1 MLLIGD
7 AAKSKFYIGLAAWK
21 TTRTMAKHYH
31 LSLKLSGVKRWKQM
45 KEEIVKS
52 HNVVLIFLDRHEN
65 YHSAYKYI
73 CKSDTQVCHSK
84 HHPNLKDVGSPVTK
98 NPPRLYVQ
106 DAKKTNESVDGSSK
120 PSCSKTK
127 RLSNLGMLLNF

>member
-1 MLLIGD
+1 
-7 AAKSKFYIGLAAWK
+7 
-21 TTRTMAKHYH
+21 
-31 LSLKLSGVKRWKQM
+31 M
-45 KEEIVKS
+45 KEEIMES

-65 YHSAYKYI
+65 YHSAYKCI

-106 DAKKTNESVDGSSK
+106 DAKKDLSK
-120 PSCSKTK
+120 KLMNLLMALQSHHVV
-127 RLSNLGMLLNF
+127 RLNVFLIWVCCWIFNIQ

>member
-1 MLLIGD
+1 
-7 AAKSKFYIGLAAWK
+7 
-21 TTRTMAKHYH
+21 
-31 LSLKLSGVKRWKQM
+31 M
-45 KEEIVKS
+45 KEEIMKS

-106 DAKKTNESVDGSSK
+106 DAKKDLSKKLMNLLMALQSHHVVRLNVFLIWVCCRIFNIQQYPKGCRIDGCCTGTQRGRSERFGK
-120 PSCSKTK
+120 LYLFQTW
-127 RLSNLGMLLNF
+127 

>member
-1 MLLIGD
+1 
-7 AAKSKFYIGLAAWK
+7 
-21 TTRTMAKHYH
+21 
-31 LSLKLSGVKRWKQM
+31 M
-45 KEEIVKS
+45 KEEIMKS

-127 RLSNLGMLLNF
+127 HLSNLGMLLDF